1 MDNQPVADSL
11 RKSLFLWTEF
21 ARRCLNERL
30 PIDKFQ
36 TFARLLYQQHHLP
49 PAAIAD
55 LFLRPH
61 PNDCYS
67 IDPRIPP
74 YLQKLSDLGCIDTPA
89 ILKTLYK
96 YSSAHLLLEEQSVGS
111 GSLAKDTKTPN
122 GDSADAESKP
132 LRWKS
137 SYWVEEVLFFR
148 IVKSLH
154 EGEAVRN
161 TTTAYAVL
169 QVVSQ
174 WIALFVATA
183 STAPLD
189 VMSQASS
196 LRMELG
202 SAKAAF
208 VPLLMRLTDN
218 EAVLRIV
225 SRPIAREICREL
237 SANLADF
244 LPQLANA
251 GTSRPMLDK
260 LEYFRNNVLAS
271 SEPVDKKKQ
280 AVDAAMN
287 DMLDSAA
294 GPDSFEVRQ
303 VPIISTRTGMYI
315 HLNACLAGR
324 PLINDNVFISFL
336 NNRYAGDNQHAA
348 MDLILASFDILAT
361 AVFRSNAREDAPLL
375 RSFLINKVPPLLFQ
389 LLPPGFSPQPAETC
403 ITNALNQVD
412 TGLFPTAS
420 AMFNEDQISN
430 PYTSSVREEFCGACV
445 LHGLINRERLE
456 AVLGEMPMSSQPEK
470 KIRDKLVQDYLSHNL
485 KPQDLLADL
494 DRDSGNVG
502 TVCHAIAEIIRRQCH
517 EKDTMSLKLLCIELV
532 QKPQS
537 LDILLLFESIPTVLG
552 PLCQLLDHWR
562 YEEDQAEYQPVY
574 EEFGSIL
581 LLALAFVYRYG
592 LEPSDLGL
600 YSPGSAVRKIITQ
613 SHVGRPDAQLSA
625 REKEHVNGWLL
636 GLFDTEAGG
645 LGDDLM
651 SSCPP
656 QDFYC
661 LAASLFQSIVVGY
674 AHGYITD
681 EALKSGVEYLVDT
694 FLLPALVPAIRFL
707 TEYLWTESEIEQ
719 KAVIKILQ
727 LVLLPSAISSEAN
740 SLLASVK
747 KIIAKPLHNA
757 LQTYLHRRDPS
768 NQDIQPLL
776 NMLKESVPKS
786 RRLGGADMSE
796 ITDWCRTEP
805 HGLWSSLKT
814 TTHNL
819 MQWTANPGLNMPTS
833 YSHRQFITAARLMG
847 PEQVLRLIL
856 EELRQQIRG
865 LYEANGQ
872 ELAHQPELPSL
883 VHDVAA
889 ALICAPDVT
898 KEPPAACTENPP
910 ASQQLPVQRLHT
922 LREVLRLEAEKCHE
936 IQKTDPVLADIVVR
950 LYRRVEGLMALP
962 QVPTDLLPPSNLN
975 DMGAGMDMMNTDL
988 NNMSADIDMG
998 SAVMDDIGLNGGGD
1012 VNMNTGMESLAANN
1026 GHHDHN
1032 INGNDNGDMMLD
1044 GLPSMSGLDGPPGGD
1059 GDANLFDGLD
1069 DTNLDLDTLEWP
1081 DAMNMS

>member
-1 MDNQPVADSL
+1 MDNQPVADNL

-67 IDPRIPP
+67 VDPRIPP

-96 YSSAHLLLEEQSVGS
+96 YSSAHLLLEEQSAGS
-111 GSLAKDTKTPN
+111 GPLAKDTKTPN
-122 GDSADAESKP
+122 GNEADAEGKP

-154 EGEAVRN
+154 DGEAVRN

-189 VMSQASS
+189 VMSQPSS

-208 VPLLMRLTDN
+208 VPLLLRLTDN

-225 SRPIAREICREL
+225 SRPIARELCREL

-260 LEYFRNNVLAS
+260 LGYFRNNVLAS

-280 AVDAAMN
+280 AADAAMN

-361 AVFRSNAREDAPLL
+361 AVFRSSAREDAPLL
-375 RSFLINKVPPLLFQ
+375 RSFLINKVPSLLFQ

-517 EKDTMSLKLLCIELV
+517 EKDTMSLKLLCIELITGGMRKI
-532 QKPQS
+532 KPSIS
-537 LDILLLFESIPTVLG
+537 LCTKN
-552 PLCQLLDHWR
+552 
-562 YEEDQAEYQPVY
+562 
-574 EEFGSIL
+574 
-581 LLALAFVYRYG
+581 
-592 LEPSDLGL
+592 LGL
-600 YSPGSAVRKIITQ
+600 YSQGSAVRKIITQ

-661 LAASLFQSIVVGY
+661 LAASLFRSIVIGY

-727 LVLLPSAISSEAN
+727 LLLLPSAISSEAN

-768 NQDIQPLL
+768 NQDVQPLL
-776 NMLKESVPKS
+776 NMLKESVPKC

-805 HGLWSSLKT
+805 HGLWSTLKT

-847 PEQVLRLIL
+847 PEQVLRLIV

-872 ELAHQPELPSL
+872 ELAQQPELPSL

-936 IQKTDPVLADIVVR
+936 IQKTDPMLADIVVR

-975 DMGAGMDMMNTDL
+975 DMAAGMDMMNTDL
-988 NNMSADIDMG
+988 NNMSADMDMG
-998 SAVMDDIGLNGGGD
+998 STVMDDIGLNGGGD
-1012 VNMNTGMESLAANN
+1012 VTMDTGMESLAGNN
-1026 GHHDHN
+1026 GHHDN
-1032 INGNDNGDMMLD
+1032 NVNGNDNGDMMLD
-1044 GLPSMSGLDGPPGGD
+1044 GLSTMGGLEGPPGVE